1 VAVTAWYNGCF
12 SGHSR
17 PCFVAFLRKTSLS
30 RLVVGSW
37 VVIVTLV
44 LRARRASLAIYMDT
58 GSYVT
63 QNPISGACVAAI
75 TVGIGVVIIV
85 VE

>member
-1 VAVTAWYNGCF
+1 MGALAAVQ
-12 SGHSR
+12 GHGL
-17 PCFVAFLRKTSLS
+17 VAFLQKPSLS
-30 RLVVGSW
+30 WLVVGSW
-37 VVIVTLV
+37 VVVVTRV
-44 LRARRASLAIYMDT
+44 LRVRRASLAIYMDT

-75 TVGIGVVIIV
+75 IVWIGVVIIV